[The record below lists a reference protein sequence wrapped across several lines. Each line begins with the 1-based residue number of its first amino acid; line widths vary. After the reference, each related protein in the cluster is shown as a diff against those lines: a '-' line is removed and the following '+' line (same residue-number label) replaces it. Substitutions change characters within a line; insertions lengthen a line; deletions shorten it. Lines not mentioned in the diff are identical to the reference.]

1 MDYINNDIYI
11 MIDNDIPLIA
21 YIYVG
26 ITSLVLAYV
35 TYNDETNR
43 SDGKYKSDTNTPIL
57 PAFLTGASENQTP
70 NGSSANAGSGSILPA
85 FMTGE
90 SKPASPSEPSA
101 PATGSSILPSFMQT
115 GQPQP
120 VVKGGKRKQTKGI
133 NKKSKSNKSKKHK

>member
-1 MDYINNDIYI
+1 

-43 SDGKYKSDTNTPIL
+43 DAGKYKSETNTPIL

-70 NGSSANAGSGSILPA
+70 NGSSSNTGSGSILPA

-90 SKPASPSEPSA
+90 SKPASPSAPSA

-115 GQPQP
+115 DQQG